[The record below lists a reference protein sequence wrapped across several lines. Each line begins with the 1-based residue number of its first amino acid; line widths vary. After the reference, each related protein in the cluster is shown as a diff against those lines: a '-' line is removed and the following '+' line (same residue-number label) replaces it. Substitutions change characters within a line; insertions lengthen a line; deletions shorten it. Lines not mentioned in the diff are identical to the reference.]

1 MQVASRI
8 LHKGSPL
15 ASNLSPERLAILRA
29 FEAADEP
36 LGPKEV
42 HERIATGSSY
52 ASVRNMVS
60 ALHRDGHLER
70 VGHGLYEL
78 AEAGDGAPEPR
89 IVLGTGG
96 PIHKGP
102 ITVPDRPP
110 PDTRSPPARGRIEES
125 AADYD
130 RASTDGDVV
139 IFRVSDGSGR
149 AILELRART
158 VQVGDPVEV
167 NVQTGL
173 SPTAP

>member
-1 MQVASRI
+1 MPSGNILPLLRDVATSDPDLSDRI
-8 LHKGSPL
+8 AAVRAFVEDFGSQKDAADAIGISQP
-15 ASNLSPERLAILRA
+15 NLSKALNPEKSTAGRLDTVEGLIARWQ
-29 FEAADEP
+29 
-36 LGPKEV
+36 LGQ
-42 HERIATGSSY
+42 S
-52 ASVRNMVS
+52 
-60 ALHRDGHLER
+60 RDT
-70 VGHGLYEL
+70 
-78 AEAGDGAPEPR
+78 PR

-96 PIHKGP
+96 PIHEGP